1 LNYKTFTIRWGLS
14 TAISTAM
21 GCALALSAAVPA
33 AAQMPVLPPPPAGY
47 VFPAHQ
53 TLTFKVDWRVF
64 TAGTAVFHLETQ
76 GTQEKI
82 TASADTIGAVNM
94 LFPVEDRYQSAFDT
108 RTGCSASFN
117 KQIFEGRRKINSD
130 LSFNYA
136 TGKQD
141 QTEKNVVKG
150 TVRQTESPIPA
161 CVTDS
166 LSAIFYVA
174 SQRLTDGTSFSF
186 PLGDAA
192 RTVPVTMKVMGHEE
206 IKTPSGTYQTVRV
219 QPTTDASIV
228 KNRGNILIWYT
239 DDARHLPVQIRAFLF
254 WGTITFHLQS
264 VEDR

>member
-1 LNYKTFTIRWGLS
+1 MT
-14 TAISTAM
+14 
-21 GCALALSAAVPA
+21 GCALALAAIGQ
-33 AAQMPVLPPPPAGY
+33 AQQLPTLPPPAAGY

-53 TLTFKVDWRVF
+53 TLTYKVDWRVF
-64 TAGTAVFHLETQ
+64 TAGTAIFHLETQ
-76 GTQEKI
+76 GTQEKV

-108 RTGCSASFN
+108 KTGCSSSFN
-117 KQIFEGRRKINSD
+117 KQIIEGRRKINSD

-136 TGKQD
+136 AGN
-141 QTEKNVVKG
+141 QTQFEKNMVKG
-150 TVRQTESPIPA
+150 TTRQTSTPIPA

-174 SQRLTDGTSFSF
+174 SQPLGEGASFSF

-192 RTVPVTMKVMGHEE
+192 RTVSVTMKVLGHEE
-206 IKTPSGTYQTVRV
+206 VKTPSGTYQTLRV
-219 QPTTDASIV
+219 QPTADEVTV
-228 KNRGNILIWYT
+228 KNRGNIMIWYT

-264 VEDR
+264 VENK

>member
-1 LNYKTFTIRWGLS
+1 
-14 TAISTAM
+14 M
-21 GCALALSAAVPA
+21 GCVFALAATVPA
-33 AAQMPVLPPPPAGY
+33 AAQMPALPPPPAGY

-76 GTQEKI
+76 GTQQKI

-94 LFPVEDRYQSAFDT
+94 LFPVEDRYQSAFDI

-136 TGKQD
+136 AGKQS
-141 QTEKNVVKG
+141 QTEKNMVKG
-150 TVRQTESPIPA
+150 TVRQTETTIPA

>member
-1 LNYKTFTIRWGLS
+1 MS
-14 TAISTAM
+14 VTAA
-21 GCALALSAAVPA
+21 A
-33 AAQMPVLPPPPAGY
+33 AAQAQQMPTLPPPATSY
-47 VFPAHQ
+47 IFPAHQ
-53 TLTFKVDWRVF
+53 TLTYKVDWRVF

-76 GTQEKI
+76 GTQEKV

-108 RTGCSASFN
+108 RTGCSSGFN
-117 KQIFEGRRKINSD
+117 KQIVEGRRKINSD

-136 TGKQD
+136 VGKQT
-141 QTEKNVVKG
+141 QIEKNMVKG
-150 TVRQTESPIPA
+150 TVQQMETPIPA

-174 SQRLTDGTSFSF
+174 SQQLADGSGFSF

-192 RTVPVTMKVMGHEE
+192 RTVSVTMKVLGHEE
-206 IKTPSGTYQTVRV
+206 VKTPSGTYQTVRV
-219 QPTTDASIV
+219 QPTADAGIV
-228 KNRGNILIWYT
+228 KNRGNIMIWYT

-264 VEDR
+264 VENK